1 MKRIIL
7 LSVLA
12 FLFSCHS
19 KTSEFDAS
27 GSFEADEVVV
37 SSQANGQLLEF
48 SVNEGDSLAPGQVV
62 GIIDSSSL
70 SLQKA
75 QVNATIHSLAEKTQT
90 VAPQVQLLKNQLAV
104 QQAQLKNLAHE
115 KERIERLVKAD
126 AATGKQLDDINSQIE
141 VTNRQMEVTRQ
152 QIAVQRSNIAT
163 QNRGILSEKAPLEKQ
178 VALVNEQLSR
188 ARITNPAKGIVLT
201 KYAEQ
206 GEVTTTGKPLYK
218 IADLS
223 VMTLRAYVTGNQ
235 LSQLKLNQ
243 QVNVGIDDGNGGYR
257 MYKGTITWISNKAE
271 FTPKTIQTKEER
283 ANLVYAVK
291 IRVPND
297 GYLKI
302 GMYGEVKFPNPT
314 P

>member
-1 MKRIIL
+1 MKRTIL
-7 LSVLA
+7 LLL
-12 FLFSCHS
+12 FPLLFSCHS
-19 KTSEFDAS
+19 TTREFDAS

-37 SSQANGQLLEF
+37 SSHVNGQLLQF

-75 QVNATIHSLAEKTQT
+75 QVNATIRSLSEKTQT
-90 VAPQVQLLKNQLAV
+90 VAPQVQLLNNQLAV
-104 QQAQLKNLAHE
+104 QQAQLQNLAHE

-141 VTNRQMEVTRQ
+141 VTKRQMEVTRQ

-178 VALVNEQLSR
+178 VALVEEQLSR
-188 ARITNPAKGIVLT
+188 ARITNPSKGIVLT
-201 KYAEQ
+201 KYAEP
-206 GEVTTTGKPLYK
+206 GEMTTTGKPLYK

-223 VMTLRAYVTGNQ
+223 VMTLRAYVTGSQ
-235 LSQLKLNQ
+235 LSQLRLKQ
-243 QVNVGIDDGNGGYR
+243 QVNVGIDDGKGGYR
-257 MYKGTITWISNKAE
+257 MYNGTITWISDKAE

-302 GMYGEVKFPNPT
+302 GMYGEVKFQNPA

>member
-1 MKRIIL
+1 MKHI
-7 LSVLA
+7 VL
-12 FLFSCHS
+12 FLCFPLLFSCHS
-19 KTSEFDAS
+19 NKKEFDAS

-37 SSQANGQLLEF
+37 SSQVNGQLLDF
-48 SVNEGDSLAPGQVV
+48 RVNEGDSLAPGQVV
-62 GIIDSSSL
+62 GLVDSNAL

-75 QVNATIHSLAEKTQT
+75 QVNATIHSLSEKTVA
-90 VAPQVQLLKNQLAV
+90 VAPQVQLLNNQLAV
-104 QQAQLKNLAHE
+104 QQAQLQNLLHE
-115 KERIERLVKAD
+115 KERFERLVKAD

-141 VTNRQMEVTRQ
+141 VTKRQMEVTRQ
-152 QIAVQRSNIAT
+152 QIAVQRSNIST

-178 VALVNEQLSR
+178 VAQVEEQLSK
-188 ARITNPAKGIVLT
+188 ARITNPAKGIVIT

-206 GEVTTTGKPLYK
+206 GEITAAGKPLYK

-235 LSQLKLNQ
+235 LAQLRLNQ
-243 QVNVGIDDGNGGYR
+243 QVNVGIDDGNGGFR
-257 MYKGTITWISNKAE
+257 MYKGTITWISDKAE

-291 IRVPND
+291 IRVHND

-302 GMYGEVKFPNPT
+302 GMYGEVKFQNNT
-314 P
+314 Q

>member
-1 MKRIIL
+1 MKRIVF
-7 LSVLA
+7 LSLVP
-12 FLFSCHS
+12 FIFSCHS
-19 KTSEFDAS
+19 NKKEFDAS

-37 SSQANGQLLEF
+37 SSQVNGQLLNF

-62 GIIDSSSL
+62 GTIDSSSL

-75 QVNATIHSLAEKTQT
+75 QVNATIHSLSEKTQT
-90 VAPQVQLLKNQLAV
+90 VAPQVQLLNNQLAV

-141 VTNRQMEVTRQ
+141 VTKRQMEVTRQ
-152 QIAVQRSNIAT
+152 QIAVQRSNVAT

-178 VALVNEQLSR
+178 VALVEEQLSR
-188 ARITNPAKGIVLT
+188 ARITNPTNGIVLT

-206 GEVTTTGKPLYK
+206 GEVTTAGKPLYK

-223 VMTLRAYVTGNQ
+223 VMTLRAYVTGSQ
-235 LSQLKLNQ
+235 LSQLRLNQ
-243 QVNVGIDDGNGGYR
+243 QVNVGIDDGKGGYR
-257 MYKGTITWISNKAE
+257 MYKGTITSISDKAE

-302 GMYGEVKFPNPT
+302 GMYGEVKFPNPA

>member
-1 MKRIIL
+1 MKRTIL
-7 LSVLA
+7 LLL
-12 FLFSCHS
+12 FPLLFSCHS
-19 KTSEFDAS
+19 TTREFDAS

-37 SSQANGQLLEF
+37 SSQVNGQLLQF

-75 QVNATIHSLAEKTQT
+75 QVNATIRSLSEKTQT
-90 VAPQVQLLKNQLAV
+90 VAPQVQLLNNQLAV
-104 QQAQLKNLAHE
+104 QQAQLQNLAHE

-141 VTNRQMEVTRQ
+141 VTKRQMEVTRQ

-178 VALVNEQLSR
+178 VALVEEQLSR

-206 GEVTTTGKPLYK
+206 GEVTAAGKPLYK

-223 VMTLRAYVTGNQ
+223 VMTLRAYVTGGQ

-243 QVNVGIDDGNGGYR
+243 QVSVGIDDGKGGYR
-257 MYKGTITWISNKAE
+257 MYKGTITWISDKAE

-283 ANLVYAVK
+283 ANLVYAFK

-302 GMYGEVKFPNPT
+302 GMYGEVKFQNPA

>member
-1 MKRIIL
+1 MKRIVL
-7 LSVLA
+7 LSALP

-19 KTSEFDAS
+19 NTREFDAS

-37 SSQANGQLLEF
+37 SSQVNGQLLEF

-62 GIIDSSSL
+62 GIIDSNAL

-75 QVNATIHSLAEKTQT
+75 QVNATIHSLSEKTQT
-90 VAPQVQLLKNQLAV
+90 VAPQVQLLNNQIAV
-104 QQAQLKNLAHE
+104 QQAQLKNLTHE
-115 KERIERLVKAD
+115 KERIERLVMAD

-141 VTNRQMEVTRQ
+141 VTKRQMEVTRQ
-152 QIAVQRSNIAT
+152 QIAVQRSNTAT

-178 VALVNEQLSR
+178 VALVEEQLSR
-188 ARITNPAKGIVLT
+188 ARITNPSKGIVLT
-201 KYAEQ
+201 KYAEP
-206 GEVTTTGKPLYK
+206 GEMTTTGKPLYK

-223 VMTLRAYVTGNQ
+223 VMTLRAYVTGSQ
-235 LSQLKLNQ
+235 LSQLRLKQ
-243 QVNVGIDDGNGGYR
+243 QVNVGIDDGKGGYR
-257 MYKGTITWISNKAE
+257 MYNGTITWISDKAE

-302 GMYGEVKFPNPT
+302 GMYGEVKFQNPA

>member
-1 MKRIIL
+1 MKRTIL
-7 LSVLA
+7 LLL
-12 FLFSCHS
+12 FPLLFSCHS
-19 KTSEFDAS
+19 TTREFDAS

-37 SSQANGQLLEF
+37 SSQVNGQLLQF

-75 QVNATIHSLAEKTQT
+75 QVNATIRSLSEKTQT
-90 VAPQVQLLKNQLAV
+90 VAPQVQLLNNQLAV
-104 QQAQLKNLAHE
+104 QQAQLQNLAHE

-141 VTNRQMEVTRQ
+141 VTKRQMEVTRQ

-178 VALVNEQLSR
+178 VALVEEQLSR

-206 GEVTTTGKPLYK
+206 GEVTAAGKPLYK

-223 VMTLRAYVTGNQ
+223 VMTLRAYVTGGQ

-243 QVNVGIDDGNGGYR
+243 QVSVGIDDGKGGYR
-257 MYKGTITWISNKAE
+257 MYKGTITWISDKAE

-283 ANLVYAVK
+283 ANLVYALK

-302 GMYGEVKFPNPT
+302 GMYGEVKFQNPA